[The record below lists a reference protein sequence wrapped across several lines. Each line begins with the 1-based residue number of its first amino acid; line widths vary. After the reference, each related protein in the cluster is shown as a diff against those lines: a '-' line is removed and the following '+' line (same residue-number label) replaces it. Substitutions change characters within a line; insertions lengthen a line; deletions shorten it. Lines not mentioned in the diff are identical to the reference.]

1 MLVLCKIVNHW
12 IMSMS
17 HGRGEIKRNCNTRM
31 LYNTNTVLQNC
42 VLKNKK
48 VRRMKR
54 DGLKYRLYIV
64 HCSACEQIQ
73 CMKLPTLA

>member
-17 HGRGEIKRNCNTRM
+17 HGRGEIKRNCYTRM

-48 VRRMKR
+48 VRRSAMALST
-54 DGLKYRLYIV
+54 DCTLYTV
-64 HCSACEQIQ
+64 ER
-73 CMKLPTLA
+73 CM